1 MRNLILA
8 SVVAAGTLFGAT
20 QSAVA
25 FPIQTTIN
33 GQVVHFNTDD
43 LNSILLLIQQGI
55 NPNAIVSTVA
65 QIDLGALQVEQVA
78 SVYASMANMAQHV
91 PGVNA
96 NRALAVAKKAGDTYV
111 ALAEA
116 TARAGGGGLPDQAA
130 DAVARARERLQE
142 LIDEQIV
149 NQRATA
155 TIEDLPVLA
164 SPT

>member
-1 MRNLILA
+1 MKKLFLA
-8 SVVAAGTLFGAT
+8 SVVAAGALIGSM
-20 QSAVA
+20 QSAAA
-25 FPIQTTIN
+25 FPVQTTIN
-33 GQVVHFNTDD
+33 GQVVHFDTDD

-55 NPNAIVSTVA
+55 NPNAIVATVA
-65 QIDLGALQVEQVA
+65 RIDLGDLQVEQVA

-116 TARAGGGGLPDQAA
+116 TARAGGGGLPAQAN
-130 DAVARARERLQE
+130 DAVAQARQRLQQ
-142 LIDEQIV
+142 LIDNQIV

-155 TIEDLPVLA
+155 TIQDLPVLA

>member
-116 TARAGGGGLPDQAA
+116 TARAGGGLPDQAA